1 MNSQHVNLAG
11 IGAGPFNLS
20 VAALLNK
27 VSGMQ
32 AAFFDKKPSF
42 NWHPG
47 LMLDDAKLQTS
58 WMKDLVTPAD
68 PTSPFSFLNFLVQKG
83 RFYSFINAEQS
94 AISRQEFAQY
104 LAWVAEQLPSAQFGS
119 HVREIN
125 YKQNKFWLRF
135 DDKIIS
141 ADHLCVGTGTQP
153 FVPSFANDFLGSQV
167 FHGGQILNQKRN
179 FAGKK
184 VVVVGG
190 GQTGAEVFLNLMQG
204 QWGGC
209 YSVHWLSRREN
220 FEQLD
225 ESPFTNDVF
234 TPDYVRYFLGLGK
247 EEKRSVVEKQK
258 LASDGISPSTLK
270 DIYQAL
276 YHQHVVAGGSERF
289 VLMPGRTLEDMDN
302 VGSGYLLNVH
312 FPQQSTVEQMEAD
325 IVIFCTGFKPV
336 VPACLEP
343 LADDFIWET
352 EGVFSMEDNY
362 RVKWRGNDENR
373 IYAVNASRHH
383 HGIVDPQTSL
393 MAWRAAVIVNDLVG
407 YELYRLD
414 QPSMV
419 QWAALPQLHSLQERS
434 VA

>member
-32 AAFFDKKPSF
+32 AAFFDKKPRF

-153 FVPSFANDFLGSQV
+153 FVPSFATKTTEESAFSDLARKAMGLWFKQQRELIGRWCVGVSRIAIND
-167 FHGGQILNQKRN
+167 
-179 FAGKK
+179 
-184 VVVVGG
+184 
-190 GQTGAEVFLNLMQG
+190 
-204 QWGGC
+204 
-209 YSVHWLSRREN
+209 
-220 FEQLD
+220 
-225 ESPFTNDVF
+225 
-234 TPDYVRYFLGLGK
+234 
-247 EEKRSVVEKQK
+247 
-258 LASDGISPSTLK
+258 
-270 DIYQAL
+270 
-276 YHQHVVAGGSERF
+276 
-289 VLMPGRTLEDMDN
+289 
-302 VGSGYLLNVH
+302 
-312 FPQQSTVEQMEAD
+312 
-325 IVIFCTGFKPV
+325 
-336 VPACLEP
+336 
-343 LADDFIWET
+343 
-352 EGVFSMEDNY
+352 
-362 RVKWRGNDENR
+362 
-373 IYAVNASRHH
+373 
-383 HGIVDPQTSL
+383 
-393 MAWRAAVIVNDLVG
+393 AAV
-407 YELYRLD
+407 ERLAGPKMQAAMPCPIFAAVAD
-414 QPSMV
+414 AEAR
-419 QWAALPQLHSLQERS
+419 QWLENQFS
-434 VA
+434 VFESNSR

>member
-190 GQTGAEVFLNLMQG
+190 GQTGAEVFLNLMHG
-204 QWGGC
+204 QWGARD
-209 YSVHWLSRREN
+209 SVHWLSRREN

-225 ESPFTNDVF
+225 
-234 TPDYVRYFLGLGK
+234 
-247 EEKRSVVEKQK
+247 
-258 LASDGISPSTLK
+258 
-270 DIYQAL
+270 
-276 YHQHVVAGGSERF
+276 
-289 VLMPGRTLEDMDN
+289 
-302 VGSGYLLNVH
+302 
-312 FPQQSTVEQMEAD
+312 
-325 IVIFCTGFKPV
+325 
-336 VPACLEP
+336 
-343 LADDFIWET
+343 
-352 EGVFSMEDNY
+352 GVFS
-362 RVKWRGNDENR
+362 
-373 IYAVNASRHH
+373 S
-383 HGIVDPQTSL
+383 
-393 MAWRAAVIVNDLVG
+393 
-407 YELYRLD
+407 
-414 QPSMV
+414 
-419 QWAALPQLHSLQERS
+419 
-434 VA
+434 